1 LTRSE
6 GEPAEPRASGSATA
20 RELDDLER
28 HPHVARLIRSLAERP
43 PVVVRPEPQMRLA
56 AILLAL
62 RARAD
67 GEPELLM
74 IKRAEAEGDPWS
86 GHIACPGGRMEPG
99 DHDLAVT
106 AVRETLEETGVDVV
120 RDGRLLGHLD
130 DLSPRTPTLP
140 PIVIRPYV
148 ALVRAEVEILPS
160 REVAAAFW
168 VPVSALREQTAW
180 GLAQIAVGGT
190 LREVSVFQHGEYTVW
205 GLTERVLRQFLA
217 YIGEPQA
224 TPPQ

>member
-1 LTRSE
+1 MSV
-6 GEPAEPRASGSATA
+6 SS
-20 RELDDLER
+20 ELDRLGR
-28 HPHVARLIRSLAERP
+28 HPHVVRLLRSLAEHP
-43 PVVVRPEPQMRLA
+43 PLVVEADETMRLA

-99 DHDLAVT
+99 DRDLAVT
-106 AVRETLEETGVDVV
+106 AVRETWEETGVDVA

-130 DLSPRTPTLP
+130 DISPRTQALP

-148 ALVRAEVEILPS
+148 ALVRAGVEIVPS
-160 REVAAAFW
+160 REVAEAFW
-168 VPVSALREQTAW
+168 VPVSALRERTAW
-180 GLAQIAVGGT
+180 GMRRVSVRGGE
-190 LREVSVFQHGEYTVW
+190 LEVSVFQHGQYVVW
-205 GLTERVLRQFLA
+205 GLTERVLRQLLT
-217 YIGEPQA
+217 YMGEP
-224 TPPQ
+224 PLGDPRDGVG

>member
-1 LTRSE
+1 MNVTE
-6 GEPAEPRASGSATA
+6 
-20 RELDDLER
+20 ELDRLER
-28 HPHVARLIRSLAERP
+28 HPHVVRLRRSLAEHP
-43 PVVVRPEPQMRLA
+43 PVVVHPEAHMRLA

-86 GHIACPGGRMEPG
+86 GHVACPGGRMEEG

-106 AVRETLEETGVDVV
+106 AVRETWEETGVDVA

-130 DLSPRTPTLP
+130 DISPRTPVLP
-140 PIVIRPYV
+140 PMVIRPYV
-148 ALVRAEVEILPS
+148 ALVRTGVEIVPS
-160 REVAAAFW
+160 REVAEAFW

-180 GLAQIAVGGT
+180 GIGQVAVGGA
-190 LREVSVFQHGEYTVW
+190 LRDVSVFQHGEYTVW
-205 GLTERVLRQFLA
+205 GLTERVLRQLLA
-217 YIGEPQA
+217 YIGD
-224 TPPQ
+224 PPTSNSLDDEGFVR

>member
-1 LTRSE
+1 M
-6 GEPAEPRASGSATA
+6 ASGFEPPDDSTSAAAITK
-20 RELDDLER
+20 ELDGLER
-28 HPHVARLIRSLAERP
+28 HPHVARLIRSLADHP

-106 AVRETLEETGVDVV
+106 AVRETLEETGVDIAS
-120 RDGRLLGHLD
+120 DGRLLGHLD
-130 DLSPRTPTLP
+130 DLSPRTPSLP
-140 PIVIRPYV
+140 PLVIRPYV
-148 ALVRAEVEILPS
+148 ALVRAGVEIVPS

-180 GLAQIAVGGT
+180 GTGSVSVGGT
-190 LREVSVFQHGEYTVW
+190 QREVAVFQHGEYTVW

-217 YIGEPQA
+217 YIGEAPSGR
-224 TPPQ
+224 

>member
-1 LTRSE
+1 MNVSE
-6 GEPAEPRASGSATA
+6 
-20 RELDDLER
+20 ELDRLER
-28 HPHVARLIRSLAERP
+28 HPHVVRLRRSLAEHP
-43 PVVVRPEPQMRLA
+43 PVVVEPEPHMRLA

-86 GHIACPGGRMEPG
+86 GHIACPGGRMEEG

-106 AVRETLEETGVDVV
+106 AVRETWEETGVDVS

-130 DLSPRTPTLP
+130 DISPRTPVLP

-148 ALVRAEVEILPS
+148 ALVRAGVEIVPS

-168 VPVSALREQTAW
+168 VPVNALREQTAW
-180 GLAQIAVGGT
+180 GMGQVAVGGAM
-190 LREVSVFQHGEYTVW
+190 REVSVFQHGEYTVW
-205 GLTERVLRQFLA
+205 GLTERVLRQFLT
-217 YIGEPQA
+217 YLGEPPTGQSLDDIGLSA
-224 TPPQ
+224 R

>member
-1 LTRSE
+1 MP
-6 GEPAEPRASGSATA
+6 PAGGIPDPRTPGAPITQ
-20 RELDDLER
+20 ELDRLER
-28 HPHVARLIRSLAERP
+28 HPHVARLIRSLAQHP
-43 PVVVRPEPQMRLA
+43 PVVVQPEPEMRLA

-106 AVRETLEETGVDVV
+106 AVRETLEETGVDVA

-130 DLSPRTPTLP
+130 DLSPRSPVLP

-148 ALVRAEVEILPS
+148 ALVRAGVEIVPS

-168 VPVSALREQTAW
+168 VPISALRERTAW
-180 GLAQIAVGGT
+180 GTDSVSVRGST
-190 LREVSVFQHGEYTVW
+190 LEVSVFKHGEYTVW

-217 YIGEPQA
+217 YVGEPLA
-224 TPPQ
+224 DA

>member
-1 LTRSE
+1 MP
-6 GEPAEPRASGSATA
+6 PAGGPPDPQTPAAQITQ
-20 RELDDLER
+20 ELDRLER
-28 HPHVARLIRSLAERP
+28 HPHVARLIRSLAQHP
-43 PVVVRPEPQMRLA
+43 PVVVQPEPGMRLA

-106 AVRETLEETGVDVV
+106 AVRETLEETGVDVA

-130 DLSPRTPTLP
+130 DLSPRTPVLP

-148 ALVRAEVEILPS
+148 ALVRAGVEIVPS

-168 VPVSALREQTAW
+168 VPISALRERTAW
-180 GLAQIAVGGT
+180 GTDSVSVRGST
-190 LREVSVFQHGEYTVW
+190 LEVSVFKHGEYTVW

-217 YIGEPQA
+217 HVGEPPTDA
-224 TPPQ
+224 

>member
-1 LTRSE
+1 MK
-6 GEPAEPRASGSATA
+6 
-20 RELDDLER
+20 ELDLLER
-28 HPHVARLIRSLAERP
+28 HPNVARLIRSLAEHP
-43 PVVVRPEPQMRLA
+43 PVVVQPEPQMRLA

-106 AVRETLEETGVDVV
+106 AVRETLEETGVDVA

-130 DLSPRTPTLP
+130 DISPRTPVLP

-148 ALVRAEVEILPS
+148 ALVRAGVEIVPS

-168 VPVSALREQTAW
+168 VPVSALRERTAW
-180 GLAQIAVGGT
+180 GIGSVSIGGAM
-190 LREVSVFQHGEYTVW
+190 REVSVFQHGEYTVW

-217 YIGEPQA
+217 FIGEPSW
-224 TPPQ
+224 